1 MHADR
6 ESGSAYRDPMQVVM
20 DRCIPGQQRSI
31 WTRQTSSSAREF
43 CRIEEATRR
52 GRKSCCSGRSWS
64 RGRSY
69 ANFDAGF
76 GIPVRKN
83 RLRREVRSPA
93 APLQRITRSSRSRP
107 SLHEMASKCAYSCC
121 THVRVEERTGA
132 MGCGAWSAHLGG
144 NSHAVSCQPPRCR
157 ASTSTSKNE
166 PSQCE
171 ARTAAAQG
179 GPHRRLLSVRA
190 IGAVWAQAYT
200 TICDNV
206 NDAVRA

>member
-6 ESGSAYRDPMQVVM
+6 ESCSAHRDLMQEMM

-31 WTRQTSSSAREF
+31 WTRQTSSWEREF
-43 CRIEEATRR
+43 CRIGEAARR
-52 GRKSCCSGRSWS
+52 GRKSCCSGRNCS

-83 RLRREVRSPA
+83 PLRREVCSPA

-107 SLHEMASKCAYSCC
+107 SLHEMASKCACSRC
-121 THVRVEERTGA
+121 TRVRMEERTGA
-132 MGCGAWSAHLGG
+132 MGCGAWSTHLGD
-144 NSHAVSCQPPRCR
+144 NSHAVPCQPPRCR
-157 ASTSTSKNE
+157 ASTSTSKNA

-179 GPHRRLLSVRA
+179 GAHRRLLSVRV
-190 IGAVWAQAYT
+190 IGAVWA
-200 TICDNV
+200 
-206 NDAVRA
+206 